1 MLPVCKCC
9 SKPTTEM
16 AKQIGVG
23 PTLFLMSTKALA
35 WFFLFLTLINI
46 PVLLFYSKGNVNS
59 ERSDTGKDVF
69 AYLSLG
75 NIGQSS
81 DSCGLANYASIRKTE
96 NLLESASKTNKTA
109 LIQSY

>member
-75 NIGQSS
+75 NIG
-81 DSCGLANYASIRKTE
+81 
-96 NLLESASKTNKTA
+96 
-109 LIQSY
+109 